1 VTCDRCDCEATV
13 ETAWGD
19 TFCAHCYEAGPTTDL
34 CPNCSEPDSTGT
46 PVASVA
52 VGSDAPVPAHSPVG
66 TGAVIRPSLDE
77 MEGALFACLN
87 SYQRENRGDGPALAR
102 LVTAEHAIDVL
113 RLAVTVAKAYR
124 TQGHAQA
131 DDPDY
136 WQLWVPKVVAEL
148 GDELIRKV
156 ARS

>member
-1 VTCDRCDCEATV
+1 MTCDRCDCEATV

-19 TFCAHCYEAGPTTDL
+19 TFCNSCYEAGPTTDL
-34 CPNCSEPDSTGT
+34 CPNCSEPASAT
-46 PVASVA
+46 PVGVEG
-52 VGSDAPVPAHSPVG
+52 GSDAPVPAHSPVG
-66 TGAVIRPSLDE
+66 TGAVIRPSLEDMQQSLRVCVQFYEDE
-77 MEGALFACLN
+77 AFDPSHAVIDTALH
-87 SYQRENRGDGPALAR
+87 ALG
-102 LVTAEHAIDVL
+102 VL
-113 RLAVTVAKAYR
+113 RIAVDVAKAYR

>member
-19 TFCAHCYEAGPTTDL
+19 TFCAHCYNAGPTTDP
-34 CPNCSEPDSTGT
+34 CPNCSSEPASAT
-46 PVASVA
+46 PVGVEG
-52 VGSDAPVPAHSPVG
+52 GSDAPVPAHSPVG
-66 TGAVIRPSLDE
+66 TGAVIRPSLEDMQQSLRVCVQFYEDE
-77 MEGALFACLN
+77 AHQPSGAVI
-87 SYQRENRGDGPALAR
+87 DTAL
-102 LVTAEHAIDVL
+102 HALGVL
-113 RLAVTVAKAYR
+113 RIAVDVAKAYR